1 MSGTDTFMKQVIA
14 SLARSRPF
22 GETPSSAPAPHLL
35 TEDRPDYERLVD
47 DVLRAHPVEPDEPLN
62 PEQVRTLA
70 VNAANLIS
78 AAAAPEYLEYVRR
91 REASRSTD
99 ADADDDDDDEGAEAL
114 AEAGA
119 PAVVMVLAPVLAG
132 TAAVGFLGFGYG
144 LRLVD
149 GDSDFVR
156 TLTSTGWVF
165 GAITMAA
172 ILVGAVALLLTAVR
186 NSHTYGPAALDVAAA
201 RDAWLAAL
209 RERGVEPFVRE
220 VLRAVPGPPDEP
232 GPGG

>member
-22 GETPSSAPAPHLL
+22 GETSTAAYASHLL
-35 TEDRPDYERLVD
+35 AEDRPDYERLVD
-47 DVLRAHPVEPDEPLN
+47 DVLRDHPAGPDEPLT
-62 PEQVRTLA
+62 PGQVRTMA
-70 VNAANLIS
+70 VNAASLIS
-78 AAAAPEYLEYVRR
+78 SAAAPEYLEYVRR
-91 REASRSTD
+91 REAGRPTE
-99 ADADDDDDDEGAEAL
+99 AGDEA

-132 TAAVGFLGFGYG
+132 TAAVGFLGVGYG
-144 LRLVD
+144 LRLVN

-156 TLTSTGWVF
+156 TLISTGWVF
-165 GAITMAA
+165 GAITVAA

-186 NSHTYGPAALDVAAA
+186 NSTYGPAAPDVAAA
-201 RDAWLAAL
+201 RETWLAAL

-220 VLRAVPGPPDEP
+220 VRRAVPGPPGEP
-232 GPGG
+232 GAGG

>member
-14 SLARSRPF
+14 SLARNRPF
-22 GETPSSAPAPHLL
+22 GETSAEAHPHAPHLL
-35 TEDRPDYERLVD
+35 AEDRPAYEQLVD
-47 DVLRAHPVEPDEPLN
+47 DVLRAQSTGPDEPLT
-62 PEQVRTLA
+62 PEQVRTMA
-70 VNAANLIS
+70 VNAASLIN

-91 REASRSTD
+91 REVSRAVSVRPVS
-99 ADADDDDDDEGAEAL
+99 AEAAETGDED

-119 PAVVMVLAPVLAG
+119 GPVAVAMVLAPVLAG

-144 LRLVD
+144 LRLVS
-149 GDSDFVR
+149 GDSAFVR

-172 ILVGAVALLLTAVR
+172 ILVAAVALLLTAVR
-186 NSHTYGPAALDVAAA
+186 NGPDAPAAPDVAAA

-220 VLRAVPGPPDEP
+220 VRRPAPGPP
-232 GPGG
+232 G